1 MCEGHHAFSRLRFF
15 PRSPPSP
22 TDDRGRRRRTSV
34 KAGKEKTEATEE
46 GERERERERERESV
60 MFSGSKEGVGSI
72 FFKVPTVCAGVD

>member
-1 MCEGHHAFSRLRFF
+1 L
-15 PRSPPSP
+15 
-22 TDDRGRRRRTSV
+22 

-46 GERERERERERESV
+46 GERKRERERERESV